1 MNTPNKDKDLPE
13 HLLHHIILPRL
24 SFKCLN
30 RFKCISKNMYE
41 LISVDAKFAADQSR
55 SADTSSSCCGF
66 VYMTHSGLAFFPDP
80 ALIGVPDPSLNFLN
94 PTSPIKIKLV
104 TSTNG
109 LLLLYGEFSGTKSL
123 CVCNPAIKEMVF
135 VPYVAREEIFSCEM
149 GLAYD
154 PCELPDRYTI
164 VDPLA
169 NHHRDGILY
178 QFDVFHSETGKWT
191 RSRQKVNIRTIFEP
205 IKAVCAKG
213 VIYWLFGK
221 FLLWYDAKKDLAG
234 SLTLPSVEVT
244 MLDFLR
250 DIGVYAGEIMFFC
263 VWSGKIM
270 VWRLTGGSRWDR
282 LHAARWTGM
291 VDGSSFI
298 RPVGFDG
305 RFVYIVVPLKDK
317 DNTKRLLSWEAET
330 GRVEEKGLVTLNEDW
345 RGDRIFKYAN
355 SMARVPQIFNGT
367 S

>member
-1 MNTPNKDKDLPE
+1 MNTPDKDLPD

-30 RFKCISKNMYE
+30 RLKCISKNMYE
-41 LISVDAKFAADQSR
+41 LISTDAKFAADQSR
-55 SADTSSSCCGF
+55 SADTSSSGF

-94 PTSPIKIKLV
+94 PTSLTKIKLV

-109 LLLLYGEFSGTKSL
+109 LLLLYGEFSGMESL

-135 VPYVAREEIFSCEM
+135 VPFIDRGKKFSCEM

-169 NHHRDGILY
+169 DHHENGILY
-178 QFDVFHSETGKWT
+178 QFDVFLSETGKWT
-191 RSRQKVNIRTIFEP
+191 RSSQTVNIRTICTP

-213 VIYWLFGK
+213 VIYWLCGK
-221 FLLWYDAKKDLAG
+221 FLLWFDAKRDLAG
-234 SLTLPSVEVT
+234 SLILPVVEATTNVYSC
-244 MLDFLR
+244 DV
-250 DIGVYAGEIMFFC
+250 GVYAGEITFFC
-263 VWSGKIM
+263 VWIRKIN

-282 LHAARWTGM
+282 LHAVRLTGM
-291 VDGSSFI
+291 VDGFSFI
-298 RPVGFDG
+298 CPVGFDG
-305 RFVYIVVPLKDK
+305 RFVYTVVPLKDK
-317 DNTKRLLSWEAET
+317 DNTKRLLGWEAEM

-345 RGDRIFKYAN
+345 RGNGIFKYTN
-355 SMARVPQIFNGT
+355 SMARVPQILNGT